1 MTASVY
7 VLYEP
12 GTGRILGSGYGDD
25 VYASEMT
32 PAGMAILFGYTGDA
46 SYHYVNEATNQ
57 VVQRPELVAH
67 DMDVSVVQADGFDA
81 ATITGI
87 PIGWNYEVSNGASG
101 VTDGTDV
108 VLTALEPGTF
118 TIKFT
123 NWPYQDIEYTIN
135 ASATPL

>member
-1 MTASVY
+1 MLLYTVHDSV
-7 VLYEP
+7 
-12 GTGRILGSGYGDD
+12 GRIVSRIG
-25 VYASEMT
+25 VE
-32 PAGMAILFGYTGDA
+32 GDA
-46 SYHYVNEATNQ
+46 IQYLSDITPPGGGYISGDYDDSSYYVAAGVGTL
-57 VVQRPELVAH
+57 RPAVPHSIDTTA
-67 DMDVSVVQADGFDA
+67 VQADGFDA

>member
-1 MTASVY
+1 MALYTVHDVTGTIVARVSV
-7 VLYEP
+7 E
-12 GTGRILGSGYGDD
+12 
-25 VYASEMT
+25 
-32 PAGMAILFGYTGDA
+32 GDA
-46 SYHYVNEATNQ
+46 SAYLSEITPLGGGYV
-57 VVQRPELVAH
+57 VG
-67 DMDVSVVQADGFDA
+67 DYDDVTYYISGGIGVEKPTTASSIDKETIQADGFDA

-87 PIGWNYEVSNGASG
+87 PAGWNYEISNGVSG

-108 VLTALEPGTF
+108 VLTALEPGVF